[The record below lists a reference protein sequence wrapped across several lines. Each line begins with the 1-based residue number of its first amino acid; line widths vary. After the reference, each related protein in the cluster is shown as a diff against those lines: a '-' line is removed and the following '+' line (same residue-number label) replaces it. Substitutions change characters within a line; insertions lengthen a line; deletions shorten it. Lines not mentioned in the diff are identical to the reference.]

1 MFEQDK
7 IDVSLR
13 DDYAKELI
21 EKFLTICL
29 PVKIIPCVE
38 VKPIKAECCGKPIIT
53 PRHDYCCKGSENGCC
68 EFTIIQKMKVE
79 IPVEFKTKTDIADP
93 FVDCEFRKDDD
104 KDKDKECD
112 KCKGKDKEKY
122 DDKYYYKDEEK
133 YDDKEHGKDK
143 EKYDDKYHDK
153 DIYKCDDKYDDK
165 DKEKDQYKKY

>member
-13 DDYAKELI
+13 DDYTKELI

-29 PVKIIPCVE
+29 PVKITPCVE

-53 PRHDYCCKGSENGCC
+53 TKDDYCHKCTENGCC

-93 FVDCEFRKDDD
+93 FVDCEFKKDDD
-104 KDKDKECD
+104 KDCD
-112 KCKGKDKEKY
+112 KCKGKH
-122 DDKYYYKDEEK
+122 DDKKD
-133 YDDKEHGKDK
+133 D
-143 EKYDDKYHDK
+143 
-153 DIYKCDDKYDDK
+153 
-165 DKEKDQYKKY
+165 DKEKDDDEHCDKDYKYDGKYPDKDKYYNSKDKDPYKKY